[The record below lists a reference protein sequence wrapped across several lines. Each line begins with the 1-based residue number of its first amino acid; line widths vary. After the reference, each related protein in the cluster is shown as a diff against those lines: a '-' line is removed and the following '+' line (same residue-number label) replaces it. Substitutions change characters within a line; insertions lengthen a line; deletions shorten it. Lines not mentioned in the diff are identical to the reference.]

1 MSESKSM
8 LEIPQ
13 VSRRESKS
21 TPESTPQLPPGRKV
35 FWGSGSASP
44 TSSAM
49 PESSMFPPSPLI
61 KGEEKQGKMHDRV
74 LRSRSSS
81 PLQAMEAIGEVECED
96 MMLPPP
102 ASGPIIDSTK
112 DILIAGA
119 GVGGCFTALEL
130 AEIKTPEGLPKHQIA
145 LVDKNS
151 DILKGSSDITPG
163 RMGLGFHYVHKD
175 TAIMYLRSTVEFQR
189 KYSAIKDFRIGSDLP
204 TDSSVRRA
212 LQRGRYFITKDSKPP
227 KAEILATYSAL
238 KEEYARLVHED
249 PANKVFG
256 EPEDFFRI
264 LDPAEYQDYVVMDK
278 VDIGIETAECLLDW
292 KAFRNFL
299 IGKLAHHKNIQIITN
314 VTVDKITPDKEAC
327 KYAVTISKD
336 IGIGKERHV
345 YEVDAI
351 VNCTWE
357 NARALNA
364 TAGLT
369 RSDIRSNRL
378 KGIVIFELPVEL
390 RNIPSAFFCMGP
402 HAMFS
407 NLGNGI
413 GAMTYAP
420 KTSMRTSEDLQV
432 PDEINKYLNGSATLD
447 EKFRLG
453 CEIREGVAGYIKGI
467 ERAVIKEVRFGIVQ
481 TLGTV
486 DIFDHTSAFA
496 KRDYNGI
503 SIEQLN
509 FITNA
514 CMKLFYGPEN
524 GEIVRDILIWHLQ
537 EPTAIRKFN
546 ASLKEFSKR
555 KDISKVGKDDLDL
568 LRFAIPRPQLRAQIK
583 LFDKQKLRKTIR
595 PETAPLGKV
604 IKGYSRIGGEP
615 FSAEV
620 VPEIKGTSLRINILE
635 PKEPAVVSTS
645 SKTRHKSTL
654 CDAICSFFT
663 CGKYRRN
670 AGSKVTK
677 AERPE
682 IETTPHLKM
691 D

>member
-1 MSESKSM
+1 MSESKLM
-8 LEIPQ
+8 TEMP
-13 VSRRESKS
+13 RRESKS
-21 TPESTPQLPPGRKV
+21 TPEVPPGRRV
-35 FWGSGSASP
+35 FWGSTSP
-44 TSSAM
+44 TSSAI

-61 KGEEKQGKMHDRV
+61 KGEEKHGKTQ

-81 PLQAMEAIGEVECED
+81 PLQAMEAIGEVEWEE

-102 ASGPIIDSTK
+102 ASGPSIDSTK

-130 AEIKTPEGLPKHQIA
+130 AEIKTLEGLPKYQIA

-163 RMGLGFHYVHKD
+163 RMGLGFHYVHEP

-189 KYSAIKDFRIGSDLP
+189 KYSAIKDFRIGADLP
-204 TDSSVRRA
+204 TGSPVRRA

-238 KEEYARLVHED
+238 KEEYARLVRED

-292 KAFRNFL
+292 KVFRKFL
-299 IGKLAHHKNIQIITN
+299 IGKLKHHENIQIITD
-314 VTVDKITPDKEAC
+314 VTVEKITPDKEAC
-327 KYAVTISKD
+327 KYIVAISRD
-336 IGIGKERHV
+336 IGIGKEHHV
-345 YEVDAI
+345 YDVDAV

-378 KGIVIFELPVEL
+378 KGIVIFELPDEL
-390 RNIPSAFFCMGP
+390 RNIPSAFFCMGA

-420 KTSMRTSEDLQV
+420 KTSMLTSEDLQV

-453 CEIREGVAGYIKGI
+453 AEIRKGVAGYIKGI
-467 ERAVIKEVRFGIVQ
+467 ERAVIKDVRFGIVQ

-524 GEIVRDILIWHLQ
+524 GEIVRDILNEHLQ
-537 EPTAIRKFN
+537 ESTAIRKFH
-546 ASLKEFSKR
+546 ASLDKCSERTDS
-555 KDISKVGKDDLDL
+555 SNKVGKGDLDL
-568 LRFAIPRPQLRAQIK
+568 LRFAMPRPHLKAQIK
-583 LFDKQKLRKTIR
+583 LFDKQKLRKTIP
-595 PETAPLGKV
+595 PETTPKV
-604 IKGYSRIGGEP
+604 IKEYSRIGGAP

-620 VPEIKGTSLRINILE
+620 VPEIKGASFRINILE

-645 SKTRHKSTL
+645 SKTSHKNTL

-663 CGKYRRN
+663 CGKYRRS
-670 AGSKVTK
+670 AGSKVTQTEK
-677 AERPE
+677 PEAE
-682 IETTPHLKM
+682 ITSHLKM